1 VGVLRFELLL
11 RGVKMVVGVKPV
23 LVSINMLSKL
33 RMALEGVS
41 MGMPSMF
48 LVLMLGIES
57 EAGRLGLGLVTW
69 VEVVA
74 VMVLEDVSI
83 MLVVSIKGAGTT

>member
-1 VGVLRFELLL
+1 LRFELLL

-74 VMVLEDVSI
+74 VMLLVVDVSI
-83 MLVVSIKGAGTT
+83 MLVVSINGAGTT

>member
-1 VGVLRFELLL
+1 LRFEPLIPL
-11 RGVKMVVGVKPV
+11 RGVKMVVGVNPV
-23 LVSINMLSKL
+23 FPSIIRVSKL
-33 RMALEGVS
+33 RMALDGVS
-41 MGMPSMF
+41 MGIPSMF

-74 VMVLEDVSI
+74 VM
-83 MLVVSIKGAGTT
+83 LVVSINGSGTT

>member
-1 VGVLRFELLL
+1 VLRFELLL

-23 LVSINMLSKL
+23 LPSIIMVSKL

-41 MGMPSMF
+41 MGIPSMF
-48 LVLMLGIES
+48 LVLILGIES
-57 EAGRLGLGLVTW
+57 ETGRLGLGLVTW

-74 VMVLEDVSI
+74 VM
-83 MLVVSIKGAGTT
+83 LVVSIKGAGIT

>member
-1 VGVLRFELLL
+1 LRFELLL
-11 RGVKMVVGVKPV
+11 RGVKMVVGVNPV

-74 VMVLEDVSI
+74 VMLLVVDVSI
-83 MLVVSIKGAGTT
+83 MLVVSINGAGTT

>member
-1 VGVLRFELLL
+1 MRFELLL

-74 VMVLEDVSI
+74 VMLLVVDVSI
-83 MLVVSIKGAGTT
+83 MLVVSINGAGTT

>member
-1 VGVLRFELLL
+1 LRFELLL

>member
-1 VGVLRFELLL
+1 LRFELLL

-74 VMVLEDVSI
+74 VMLLVVDVSI
-83 MLVVSIKGAGTT
+83 MFVVSIKGAGIT

>member
-1 VGVLRFELLL
+1 MRFELLL
-11 RGVKMVVGVKPV
+11 RGVKMVVGVNPV

>member
-1 VGVLRFELLL
+1 
-11 RGVKMVVGVKPV
+11 MVVGVKPV

>member
-1 VGVLRFELLL
+1 MRFELLL

>member
-1 VGVLRFELLL
+1 MRFELLL

-48 LVLMLGIES
+48 LVLMLGIER

-83 MLVVSIKGAGTT
+83 MFVVSINGAGIT

>member
-1 VGVLRFELLL
+1 LRFELLL
-11 RGVKMVVGVKPV
+11 RGVKMVVGVNPV